1 MPSRTFQFPVS
12 DWVAHHASVR
22 PHAIALAS
30 ADTGEQVSWAQLE
43 QRVGLAAA
51 ALLAHGLRPGD
62 RIAVVADNAP
72 RAFVLQF
79 AAMRAGVVMVP
90 LNWRL
95 VTAEMRHQCIDAAVS
110 AVTHDATWAEPA
122 RDVADAAGVQTILE
136 LEALTSAE
144 PGNGLVPLPAQPHD
158 PDAITHI
165 LYTSGTTGTPKGALV
180 SHASMMWNAFNIL
193 TAAQVAAPDVNMLN
207 PMPLFHAG
215 GLNVLANP
223 ILMHGGQ
230 VTTMARWNPAAILA
244 YIGEQ
249 TNGVTHLTTAPSLLQ
264 TLVDDPT
271 FGTTDCGTMRKIVL
285 GGGTTTPQLLRAFAA
300 KGVALHPQYG
310 GTETG
315 PAALVLEEGL
325 ERALSGTC
333 GKPVLHTAVRLV
345 DPDTLTDVADDVVGE
360 VWLKGPA
367 VTPGYWNLPN
377 EQYFVDGWFRTGDA
391 ARRDADG
398 YFYIAGRYKDMYK
411 SGGENVYAAEV
422 ENVLIDLPEVAE
434 VAIIGV
440 PDAKWGEVGL
450 AVVVASPGADVTLDA
465 LHSACAGR
473 IARYKYPKNLD
484 VVAALPRNA
493 TGKVAKAALREH
505 YHSATATPPPTDHE
519 SLVTHQEE
527 SHDVSRR

>member
-1 MPSRTFQFPVS
+1 MPSNTFRFPVS

-30 ADTGEQVSWAQLE
+30 ADTGEQVSWVQLE
-43 QRVGLAAA
+43 KRVGLIAA
-51 ALLAHGLRPGD
+51 ALLTHGLRPGD
-62 RIAVVADNAP
+62 RLAVVADNAP

-95 VTAEMRHQCIDAAVS
+95 VAAEMRHQCIDAAVS
-110 AVTHDATWAEPA
+110 ALTHDATWAEPA
-122 RDVADAAGVQTILE
+122 RDVADAAGVQTILD
-136 LEALTSAE
+136 LETLTGAD
-144 PGNGLVPLPAQPHD
+144 PRNGLAPLPPQPHD

-193 TAAQVAAPDVNMLN
+193 SAAQVAAPGVNMLN

-244 YIGEQ
+244 YIGYRAH
-249 TNGVTHLTTAPSLLQ
+249 GVTHLTTAPSLLQ

-271 FGTTDCGTMRKIVL
+271 FGATDFGTMRKIVI
-285 GGGTTTPQLLRAFAA
+285 GGGTTTPFLLRAFAA
-300 KGVALHPQYG
+300 KGVELHPQYG

-315 PAALVLEEGL
+315 PAALVLEDGL

-333 GKPVLHTAVRLV
+333 GTPVPHTAVRVV
-345 DPDTLTDVADDVVGE
+345 DPDSFADVPDGVVGE
-360 VWLKGPA
+360 LWLKGPA

-377 EQYFVDGWFRTGDA
+377 EQHFVDGWFRTGDS

-411 SGGENVYAAEV
+411 SGGENVYAAEI

-434 VAIIGV
+434 VAIVGV
-440 PDAKWGEVGL
+440 RDPKWGEVGL
-450 AVVVASPGADVTLDA
+450 AVVVAAAGSDVTLDR
-465 LHSACAGR
+465 LHEACAGR
-473 IARYKYPKNLD
+473 IARYKYPKYLD
-484 VVAALPRNA
+484 LVDALPRNA
-493 TGKVAKAALREH
+493 TGKVAKVALREH
-505 YHSATATPPPTDHE
+505 YHSAVVNLV
-519 SLVTHQEE
+519 SLQRD
-527 SHDVSRR
+527 SHRGCRAPWAPSAHR